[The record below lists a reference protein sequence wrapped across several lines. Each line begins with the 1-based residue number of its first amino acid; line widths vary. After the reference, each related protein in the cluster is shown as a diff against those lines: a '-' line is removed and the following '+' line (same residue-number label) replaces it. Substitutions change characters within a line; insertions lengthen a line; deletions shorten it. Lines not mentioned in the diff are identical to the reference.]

1 MFKTRIIALVIL
13 LAGAGVG
20 YFVYSSQVDSNS
32 TVPFRLGL
40 DLSGGTHLVYK
51 ADTSNIAQSDVAE
64 SMAALRDTIE
74 RRVNLFGVS
83 EPSVQT
89 ERSSSLGGEGVQE
102 RLIIELPG
110 VENTQEAIDMIG
122 KTPVLEFR
130 MQKTAED
137 VQTLTP
143 DADGNLVLDVSNQY
157 EEASITGAHLKRATL
172 QFGAASSGGLSNE
185 PTVVLEFSSEGKE
198 IFAQMTKENVGKVFG
213 IFLDGVPISTP
224 VIREEIP
231 GGSAVI
237 SGGFKPEEARE
248 LVRNLNFGALPL
260 PIELLS
266 SQTIGASLGA
276 DTIHKGVFAGLWG
289 LALVALFLLAWYRLP
304 GLLAVAS
311 LSIYIAIM
319 LAIFKLLPVTLTS
332 AGIAGF
338 ILSIGLAVD
347 ANILIF
353 ERMKEELKDGKWTGN
368 AITDGF
374 KRAWLSIRDGNL
386 SSIITA
392 IILFWF
398 GTSMVEGFAL
408 VFGIGVIVSMLTAI
422 TISRT
427 FLLALGDHENSDVVK
442 FLFGSGIKN

>member
-1 MFKTRIIALVIL
+1 MLKTRIIALMIL
-13 LAGAGVG
+13 IAGVGVG
-20 YFVYSSQVDSNS
+20 YFVYSSEVNQNS

-51 ADTSNIAQSDVAE
+51 ADVSNIAPTDVAE

-89 ERSSSLGGEGVQE
+89 ERGGALSGEIQE

-130 MQKTAED
+130 MQKDTAD
-137 VQTLTP
+137 VPTLVP
-143 DADGNLVLDVSNQY
+143 DADGNLVLDTSSQY

-172 QFGAASSGGLSNE
+172 QFGQAGSGGLSNE
-185 PTVVLEFSSEGKE
+185 PVVVLEFNSDGKE
-198 IFAQMTKENVGKVFG
+198 LFAKMTKENVGKVFG

-237 SGGFKPEEARE
+237 SGGFKAEEARE

-266 SQTIGASLGA
+266 SQTIGASLGE
-276 DTIHKGVFAGLWG
+276 DTLHKGVFAGIWG
-289 LALVALFLLAWYRLP
+289 LVFVALFLLAWYRLP
-304 GLLAVAS
+304 GLIAVVS
-311 LSIYIAIM
+311 LSIYISLM

-338 ILSIGLAVD
+338 ILSMGLAVD

-353 ERMKEELKDGKWTGN
+353 ERMKEELKEGKWTNN

-392 IILFWF
+392 VILFWF

-427 FLLALGDHENSDVVK
+427 FLLALGDYENSGLVK
-442 FLFGSGIKN
+442 FLFGTGIKN